1 MTIYSL
7 KFIILMDHPI
17 LLQFIPQQFT
27 NYLNFWFTILNV
39 PHIFIIR

>member
-27 NYLNFWFTILNV
+27 NYLNFLVHNFKRSS
-39 PHIFIIR
+39 HFHY